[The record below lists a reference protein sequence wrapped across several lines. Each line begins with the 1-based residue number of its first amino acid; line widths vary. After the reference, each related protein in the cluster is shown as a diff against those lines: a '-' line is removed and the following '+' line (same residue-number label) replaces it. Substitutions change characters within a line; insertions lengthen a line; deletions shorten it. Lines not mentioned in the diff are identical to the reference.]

1 MNATRLTEW
10 RAAAAA
16 GGEAGEDVRRCGSP
30 TWNAIIINKAPFTH
44 NSCTMSMNEYLLSS
58 LLAVAVA
65 VIVIVTVTV
74 SVTVTVTVS
83 ANNARCVLIKLNANG
98 IDGFNHKSPQFV
110 ALAINANCQLLSPLV
125 VAINTHKHTHTFPL
139 SLSLSRGMSGRP
151 LHKNHINN
159 FAANM

>member
-1 MNATRLTEW
+1 MASSSRG
-10 RAAAAA
+10 RRK
-16 GGEAGEDVRRCGSP
+16 AGEGVRRCGSP

-65 VIVIVTVTV
+65 VIVT
-74 SVTVTVTVS
+74 VTVTVTAS

-98 IDGFNHKSPQFV
+98 IDGFNQKSPQFV

-125 VAINTHKHTHTFPL
+125 VAINTHTHT
-139 SLSLSRGMSGRP
+139 
-151 LHKNHINN
+151 
-159 FAANM
+159 